1 MPFTAAAILLASA
14 SEGGGG
20 GLTDVE
26 PTLFYSTLVLFGL
39 FALVLGKFAWGPLLQ
54 MIESREEA
62 VRAQVDGAQK
72 AQTEAQALLLQRQEQ
87 LAAAA
92 REREEMIARAQKEAA
107 LVRAELVGKAR
118 SDAEAILERAKQQIQ
133 HEKALALQE
142 LRTQVADLAVEAAGR
157 IVRSSLTPEAQR
169 KLVDDYI
176 RDLPRTRQ

>member
-1 MPFTAAAILLASA
+1 MASLAAAILLASA

-54 MIESREEA
+54 VIQSREEA
-62 VRAQVDGAQK
+62 VRANLDGAEK
-72 AQTEAQALLLQRQEQ
+72 AQTEAQALLHQRQEQ

-92 REREEMIARAQKEAA
+92 REREEMLARAQKEAE
-107 LVRAELVGKAR
+107 LLRVELVGKAR

-133 HEKALALQE
+133 HEKTQALQE
-142 LRTQVADLAVEAAGR
+142 IRTQVADLAMEAAGR

-176 RDLPRTRQ
+176 KNLPRS